1 MEKNAFYTDTAGKVP
16 VIRSALL
23 TVPHGFSTRAG
34 GVSTLPHL
42 ASLNL
47 GFDLGDDIANV
58 LENRR
63 RFFSAALGR
72 ENPAEEAV
80 YATQVHSDNVIV
92 CGKNDLGRNDLFL
105 DGFVTNEPGVPLF
118 VRTADCCPLLFSDPV
133 HRVIGAC
140 HAGWRG
146 TVAGIARKTAEK
158 MCMLGAAPETIR
170 CVIGPCIHVCCYEV
184 GDDFVKAVREAVS
197 PDLADLTLVRW
208 EDGRYHADLTALN
221 RRILL
226 DAGLKDEHI
235 GVCPECT
242 ASDPVRFFSHRA
254 SKGKRGLCGGV
265 IMLEE
270 D

>member
-1 MEKNAFYTDTAGKVP
+1 MEKCTFCTDRTGTVP
-16 VIRSALL
+16 VIRSSLL
-23 TVPHGFSTRAG
+23 TVPHGFSTREG
-34 GVSTLPHL
+34 GVSTIPHL

-47 GFDLGDDIANV
+47 GFDLGDDIGNV

-72 ENPAEEAV
+72 ETPAENAV
-80 YATQVHSDNVIV
+80 FATQVHSDTVFV
-92 CGKNDLGRNDLFL
+92 CGKTDLGRSDLFL

-146 TVAGIARKTAEK
+146 SVAGIAEKTVEK
-158 MCMLGAAPETIR
+158 MCSLGAKPADTR
-170 CVIGPCIHVCCYEV
+170 CIIGPCIHVCCYEV
-184 GDDFVKAVREAVS
+184 GDDFVKAVREAV
-197 PDLADLTLVRW
+197 PPALADLCLVGW
-208 EDGRYHADLTALN
+208 EDGRIHADLTALN

-226 DAGLKDEHI
+226 DAGLTEDHI
-235 GVCPECT
+235 AVCPECT

-254 SKGKRGLCGGV
+254 SRGKRGLCGGV

>member
-1 MEKNAFYTDTAGKVP
+1 MKTSTFTTDRKGAVP
-16 VIRSALL
+16 VIRSSLL
-23 TVPHGFSTRAG
+23 AVPHGFSTREG
-34 GVSTLPHL
+34 GVSTIPHL
-42 ASLNL
+42 SALNL
-47 GFDLGDDIANV
+47 GFDLGDEIGNV

-72 ENPAEEAV
+72 ETPAEKAV
-80 YATQVHSDNVIV
+80 YATQIHSDTVIV

-146 TVAGIARKTAEK
+146 TAAGIAARTVEK
-158 MCMLGAAPETIR
+158 MCSLGAVPGDIR

-184 GDDFVKAVREAVS
+184 GDDFVEAVRNAVS
-197 PDLADLTLVRW
+197 PDLADLCLVMR

-221 RRILL
+221 RRILT
-226 DAGLKDEHI
+226 DAGLTEDHI
-235 GVCPECT
+235 DVCPECT

-254 SKGKRGLCGGV
+254 SRGKRGLCGGV